1 MGFVGLKIVNAPL
14 VWWVGMAL
22 KGNLKD
28 FSTTQLLNLV
38 NLARKTGKLYIKDD
52 AQSAYLYFKDGRLV
66 HASNSSDDGHLM
78 VMLIKTGKITKEQ
91 AGAAS
96 QKSKNTSDKAIGKY
110 LMDAK
115 LVTREDIVQG
125 VKDYMLEIVYDLFS
139 WGQGDFYFEQN
150 TLPSSDRITMPLN
163 LDNVILEG
171 SRRIQESDKLQDE
184 LPDLSKIALKITDKP
199 LRGVKLT
206 QDDWRVIS
214 HIHPRNSVKQIAQNN
229 NMDEFQIRKI
239 VYGMLQAGLVE
250 ITRPEGLQPKK
261 ERRPLTRREKKAAN
275 QTPAEKRS
283 VVTKLIDRIKRI

>member
-1 MGFVGLKIVNAPL
+1 
-14 VWWVGMAL
+14 MAL

-38 NLARKTGKLYIKDD
+38 NLAHKTGKLSLDNQG
-52 AQSAYLYFKDGRLV
+52 QSALLYFKEGRLI
-66 HASNSSDDGHLM
+66 HASTDTEEGHLASMLFKVGKLTQEQVNTLNNQGSSSDR
-78 VMLIKTGKITKEQ
+78 VM
-91 AGAAS
+91 
-96 QKSKNTSDKAIGKY
+96 GKY

-115 LVTREDIVQG
+115 MVSRDDIVQG
-125 VKDYMLEIVYDLFS
+125 VKDYMLEIVYELFT
-139 WGQGDFYFEQN
+139 WNEGTFHFEQD
-150 TLPSSDRITMPLN
+150 TLPTKDRITVPLN

-171 SRRIQESDKLQDE
+171 SRRIQEADRLQDE
-184 LPDLSKIALKITDKP
+184 LPDLTTIALKITDKP
-199 LRGVKLT
+199 LRDVKLT

-239 VYGMLQAGLVE
+239 VYGMLQAGIVE
-250 ITRPEGLQPKK
+250 LIRPEGLETRKVKAPVTRAG
-261 ERRPLTRREKKAAN
+261 RRIAN

>member
-1 MGFVGLKIVNAPL
+1 
-14 VWWVGMAL
+14 MAL

-38 NLARKTGKLYIKDD
+38 NLAHKTGKLSLDNQGQG
-52 AQSAYLYFKDGRLV
+52 ALLYFKEGRLI
-66 HASNSSDDGHLM
+66 HASTDSDEGHLAAMLFKVGKLTQEQVNTLNSQGSSSDR
-78 VMLIKTGKITKEQ
+78 VM
-91 AGAAS
+91 
-96 QKSKNTSDKAIGKY
+96 GKY

-115 LVTREDIVQG
+115 MVSRDDIVQG
-125 VKDYMLEIVYDLFS
+125 VKDYMLEIVYDLFT
-139 WGQGDFYFEQN
+139 WNEGTFHFDQDV
-150 TLPSSDRITMPLN
+150 LPTKDRITVPLN

-171 SRRIQESDKLQDE
+171 SRRIQEADRLQDE
-184 LPDLSKIALKITDKP
+184 LPDLTTIALKITDKP
-199 LRGVKLT
+199 LRDVKLT

-239 VYGMLQAGLVE
+239 VYGMLQAGIVE
-250 ITRPEGLQPKK
+250 LIRPEGMETRKAKAPVTRAG
-261 ERRPLTRREKKAAN
+261 RRIAN

>member
-1 MGFVGLKIVNAPL
+1 
-14 VWWVGMAL
+14 MAL

-38 NLARKTGKLYIKDD
+38 NLARKTGKLNVAHEDR
-52 AQSAYLYFKDGRLV
+52 SASLYFKEGRLV
-66 HASNSSDDGHLM
+66 HASNSGDDGHLM
-78 VMLIKTGKITKEQ
+78 AMLIKTGKLTKEQ

-96 QKSKNTSDKAIGKY
+96 QKSNSSSDKVIGKY

-125 VKDYMLEIVYDLFS
+125 VKDYMLEIVYDLFT
-139 WGQGDFYFEQN
+139 WNLGEFFFEQN
-150 TLPSSDRITMPLN
+150 SLPSSNRITMPLN

-184 LPDLSKIALKITDKP
+184 LPDLGKIALKITDKP

-250 ITRPEGLQPKK
+250 IIRPEGLEPKK
-261 ERRPLTRREKKAAN
+261 QRRPVTRAGRRAAS